1 MTRHPRRAGR
11 RPGAAAG
18 AAGGRTCVSEPG
30 GRTLGSAGQG
40 RSGGAASRSRP
51 TKGRGAEGALGSAC
65 VRQKHPLALRGG
77 TRVSRHVRGSAL
89 SFARA
94 REATGNTPRV
104 WVRLHVRRRRC
115 TGRGGHGIAPTRFAL
130 PAAGCGRGD
139 GRQQGG
145 TVVPDGRPPAS
156 WYLSPSQRERAHPRA
171 SQPEVRDAA
180 ARPPPGRAAPS
191 PPQGP
196 CPPSSSPVPSSPTV
210 PCGSPAHLDLSGAP
224 NAVAAGGHVWSTF
237 GKPTGRSLS
246 TARARGGGA
255 ATRVWAPV
263 RPTPGRVTRHC
274 HCSSRS
280 ADSDPPEGAQ
290 EAPAGRGEA
299 APRGPRRGGPH
310 ARRRRARRGGGRA
323 VARARERSRREA
335 QGAGGQL
342 RRRPA
347 R

>member
-1 MTRHPRRAGR
+1 MCGADGARAAAATESHEALLCRPRAVDGATGVSRGARSCRTGAHPRRGISPQARGNVLILGPR
-11 RPGAAAG
+11 SLKSATQPPG
-18 AAGGRTCVSEPG
+18 
-30 GRTLGSAGQG
+30 
-40 RSGGAASRSRP
+40 
-51 TKGRGAEGALGSAC
+51 
-65 VRQKHPLALRGG
+65 
-77 TRVSRHVRGSAL
+77 
-89 SFARA
+89 
-94 REATGNTPRV
+94 
-104 WVRLHVRRRRC
+104 
-115 TGRGGHGIAPTRFAL
+115 
-130 PAAGCGRGD
+130 
-139 GRQQGG
+139 
-145 TVVPDGRPPAS
+145 
-156 WYLSPSQRERAHPRA
+156 
-171 SQPEVRDAA
+171 
-180 ARPPPGRAAPS
+180 PPPGRTAPS

-274 HCSSRS
+274 HCPSRS

>member
-1 MTRHPRRAGR
+1 MFRSPEDGRSALQAGAGLAEPRADPAPRRGGGR
-11 RPGAAAG
+11 RARSGPRAFARNTLWGSVAEPASRVTSGAAAARSHRQHPTRVG
-18 AAGGRTCVSEPG
+18 AAACAAQTVHGPRRPRNRTRLC
-30 GRTLGSAGQG
+30 SAG
-40 RSGGAASRSRP
+40 
-51 TKGRGAEGALGSAC
+51 RGL
-65 VRQKHPLALRGG
+65 
-77 TRVSRHVRGSAL
+77 
-89 SFARA
+89 
-94 REATGNTPRV
+94 
-104 WVRLHVRRRRC
+104 W
-115 TGRGGHGIAPTRFAL
+115 TGRRASA
-130 PAAGCGRGD
+130 
-139 GRQQGG
+139 GG
-145 TVVPDGRPPAS
+145 TVVPSGRPPAS

-274 HCSSRS
+274 HCPSRS

>member
-1 MTRHPRRAGR
+1 MTCHPRRAGR
-11 RPGAAAG
+11 RPRAAAG
-18 AAGGRTCVSEPG
+18 TAGGRTCVSEPG
-30 GRTLGSAGQG
+30 GRTLGSAGRG

-65 VRQKHPLALRGG
+65 VRQKHPLGLRGG

-89 SFARA
+89 SFARP

-115 TGRGGHGIAPTRFAL
+115 TGRGGHGVARGFAL

-139 GRQQGG
+139 GRQRGARSCRAG
-145 TVVPDGRPPAS
+145 
-156 WYLSPSQRERAHPRA
+156 AHPRRGISPQA
-171 SQPEVRDAA
+171 RGNVLILGPRSPKSATQPPG
-180 ARPPPGRAAPS
+180 PPPGRTAPS

-210 PCGSPAHLDLSGAP
+210 PCGSPAHLDLSGAL
-224 NAVAAGGHVWSTF
+224 NAVAARGHVWSTF

-299 APRGPRRGGPH
+299 AARGPRRGGPH

-323 VARARERSRREA
+323 VA
-335 QGAGGQL
+335 
-342 RRRPA
+342 
-347 R
+347 